1 MLGLDISAACLGG
14 DTESVFSFPHRSRL
28 ELRGEGDLELLPN
41 DESLASLDE
50 SSFRDGQGA

>member
-1 MLGLDISAACLGG
+1 MGGDISTDCLGG
-14 DTESVFSFPHRSRL
+14 DTESLLSFAPLSRL

>member
-1 MLGLDISAACLGG
+1 MELGGDISTDCLGG
-14 DTESVFSFPHRSRL
+14 DTESLFSLVSRL
-28 ELRGEGDLELLPN
+28 ELRGDGDLELLPN